1 MAYDSKGNLFI
12 ADMSNHAI
20 RKLSPDGVVSTF
32 AK

>member
-1 MAYDSKGNLFI
+1 MAYDSKGNLYL
-12 ADMSNHAI
+12 ADTGNHSV